1 MCLQMGETRKTTWA
15 VTECHLNCCCGK
27 LNFDYK
33 GLEALEFLLLLE
45 SQLLLLRHIEHF
57 RSFWSLRP
65 LGFSEGESF
74 NPISE
79 GKRDEKWSVKKSFKS
94 WGLLLSFLTKPSLSN
109 LKVLYFTSLL
119 LFIKANLVCT
129 TNDDVN
135 TNPPSIRMHRQ
146 VSYRQYLFRKHVL
159 RCLLTNCFLSWF
171 LLSSLSFLQ
180 FFLRLLSSPRRC
192 MWRCTTF
199 FPLQSQM
206 IKDDLGETW
215 QKPSYP
221 SIFFQKSV
229 YFSCCGFYPKREKK
243 IELESHHVHVS
254 QLLHSIRNYWYLT
267 LTFSTRDSSFYAY
280 LLFA

>member
-1 MCLQMGETRKTTWA
+1 MCLQMGETLRKTTWV

-27 LNFDYK
+27 PNFDYK

-135 TNPPSIRMHRQ
+135 TNPP
-146 VSYRQYLFRKHVL
+146 
-159 RCLLTNCFLSWF
+159 
-171 LLSSLSFLQ
+171 
-180 FFLRLLSSPRRC
+180 
-192 MWRCTTF
+192 
-199 FPLQSQM
+199 
-206 IKDDLGETW
+206 
-215 QKPSYP
+215 
-221 SIFFQKSV
+221 
-229 YFSCCGFYPKREKK
+229 
-243 IELESHHVHVS
+243 
-254 QLLHSIRNYWYLT
+254 LHSHASPSVLSRV
-267 LTFSTRDSSFYAY
+267 SF
-280 LLFA
+280 

>member
-1 MCLQMGETRKTTWA
+1 MCLQMGETRKTTWV

-229 YFSCCGFYPKREKK
+229 YFSCCGFYPKREKNRIRK
-243 IELESHHVHVS
+243 PSRLRQSITTFHQELLISH
-254 QLLHSIRNYWYLT
+254 
-267 LTFSTRDSSFYAY
+267 AY
-280 LLFA
+280 IFH